1 MNILIT
7 GATGLIGSHLTS
19 QLIKHAHGVTA
30 LVRDP
35 KAAKQTLPASVTLIS
50 SLAQYTTLDTFDAVI
65 NLAGEPIFEKR
76 WTAQQKQRLVE
87 SRVNLTAQLVQRI
100 NASRTPPHTFI
111 SGSATGYYGHNAEE
125 IITENTPATDT
136 FPSQLC
142 QRWESEALC
151 AKTRVCLLRTGIVL
165 SKTGGA
171 LAKMLPLYRLGLGGK
186 LGSGKQYWAWIALD
200 DMVKGILFLLENHQC
215 QGAFNLVSPNPVRHV
230 EFNNTL
236 ANILKRPA
244 FATVP
249 ELLLRFFLGERAQL
263 LLDSQKIVP
272 EKLLAQGFIF
282 DYPELKSTLQAILK

>member
-35 KAAKQTLPASVTLIS
+35 KVAKQKLPASVTLIS

-65 NLAGEPIFEKR
+65 NLAGEPIFDQR

-100 NASRTPPHTFI
+100 NASRQPPHTFI
-111 SGSATGYYGHNAEE
+111 SGSATGYYGNKSEE
-125 IITENTPATDT
+125 IITENAPATDT

-165 SKTGGA
+165 SKAGGA

-215 QGAFNLVSPNPVRHV
+215 QGAFNLVSLIQFVMLN
-230 EFNNTL
+230 
-236 ANILKRPA
+236 
-244 FATVP
+244 
-249 ELLLRFFLGERAQL
+249 
-263 LLDSQKIVP
+263 
-272 EKLLAQGFIF
+272 
-282 DYPELKSTLQAILK
+282 STAL

>member
-7 GATGLIGSHLTS
+7 GATGLIGSQLTS
-19 QLIKHAHGVTA
+19 QLIKHSHGVTA

-35 KAAKQTLPASVTLIS
+35 KAAKQKLPASVTLIS
-50 SLAQYTTLDTFDAVI
+50 SLAQYTTLNTFDAVI
-65 NLAGEPIFEKR
+65 NLAGEPIFDQR
-76 WTAQQKQRLVE
+76 WTAEQKQRLVE

-100 NASRTPPHTFI
+100 NASRQPPHTFI
-111 SGSATGYYGHNAEE
+111 SGSATGYYGNKSEE
-125 IITENTPATDT
+125 IITENAPPTDT

-215 QGAFNLVSPNPVRHV
+215 QGAFNLVSPNPIRHA
-230 EFNNTL
+230 EFNSTL
-236 ANILKRPA
+236 ASILKRPA

-249 ELLLRFFLGERAQL
+249 EWLLRFFLGERTQL

-272 EKLLAQGFIF
+272 EKLLTQGFTF
-282 DYPELKSTLQAILK
+282 DYPELKSALQAILK

>member
-7 GATGLIGSHLTS
+7 GATGLIGSQLTS
-19 QLIKHAHGVTA
+19 QLIKHSHGVTA

-35 KAAKQTLPASVTLIS
+35 KAAKQKLPASVTLIS
-50 SLAQYTTLDTFDAVI
+50 SLAQYTTLNTFDAVI
-65 NLAGEPIFEKR
+65 NLAGEPIFDQR
-76 WTAQQKQRLVE
+76 WTAEQKQRLVE

-100 NASRTPPHTFI
+100 NASRQPPHTFI
-111 SGSATGYYGHNAEE
+111 SGSATGYYGNKSEE
-125 IITENTPATDT
+125 IITENAPATDT

-215 QGAFNLVSPNPVRHV
+215 QGAFNLVSPNPIRHA
-230 EFNNTL
+230 EFNSTL
-236 ANILKRPA
+236 ASILKRPA

-249 ELLLRFFLGERAQL
+249 EWLLRFFLGERTQL

-272 EKLLAQGFIF
+272 EKLLTQGFTF
-282 DYPELKSTLQAILK
+282 DYPELKSALQAILK